1 MIVEFFAAYT
11 QGSLQMYLFI
21 CHLYQIEALEL
32 QHSSPADRIIVGTE
46 KKSLLHYRHQKKLHL
61 VCLQNLAYIPPKLL
75 FFFLNDVLQISRKFN
90 LQWVLPE
97 VLLNGNKLTNTL
109 NRDDE

>member
-1 MIVEFFAAYT
+1 MIIEFFAAYT

-32 QHSSPADRIIVGTE
+32 QHSSPADHIIAGTE

-61 VCLQNLAYIPPKLL
+61 VCLQNLAYIPPN
-75 FFFLNDVLQISRKFN
+75 FFFFFKMMSFRSLINSIY
-90 LQWVLPE
+90 
-97 VLLNGNKLTNTL
+97 NGFYL
-109 NRDDE
+109 RSY